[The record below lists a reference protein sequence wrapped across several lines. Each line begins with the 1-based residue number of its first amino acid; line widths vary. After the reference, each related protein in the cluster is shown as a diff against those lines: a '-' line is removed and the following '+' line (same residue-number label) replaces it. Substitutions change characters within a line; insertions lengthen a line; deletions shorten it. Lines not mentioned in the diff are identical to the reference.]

1 MFKTKI
7 SGIAVA
13 VSLLVLP
20 TVPSLVSAADEIEEV
35 VAVGTRRE
43 ARSVGD
49 SPAPVDIISG
59 SDFTNQGAADLP
71 DMIRTLVP
79 SFNVNTQPI
88 SDAATLIRPANLRGL
103 PPDNMLVL
111 VNGKRRHRGAVIS
124 FLGSGISDGA
134 QGPDISAI
142 PSIALKQVEVLRDG
156 AAAQYGSDAI
166 AGIMNFV
173 YKDNAEGTQIEIRS
187 GEYADGDGDMYRVAA
202 NVGMPFTANGFANFS
217 LELQDTDPTSRSVQ
231 RGDAQALYD
240 GGNAAI
246 WNYPNPA
253 QVWGSPEVSDDVK
266 LVANIG
272 LELDAN
278 KEFYL
283 FGNYAERKVL
293 GGFFFRNPTNR
304 GGIFSTDGGDTRM
317 VLDVA
322 QATSGAARTCPV
334 VPVPASG
341 AGSASDTALAA
352 VMANPNC
359 FVFNEMF
366 PGGFTPSFGGSVSDW
381 SIASGVKG
389 TTEAG
394 TMYDISVSIGENTAD
409 YLIKN
414 TLNGSLGPD
423 SPTQFNPGSYIQLEK
438 NFNVDFVTPVSIDG
452 WASDLNVAYGLEF
465 REEQFTV
472 VSGNKESWEIGPYFD
487 QGAGIG
493 SNGFG
498 GFNPDMAGVWDRSN
512 VALYLDLEGDIT
524 DRLLI
529 GVAARYEDFDTFGST
544 SNYKF
549 SGLYRYTDNLSLRFT
564 TSTGFRAPT
573 PGQGNIS
580 NISTVS
586 GSDGVLF
593 QKGTLAPTNPVSMA
607 YGGSE
612 LQPEESTNYSYG
624 LVWDAT
630 DSLSITL
637 DAYSIELTDR
647 ITQGDDVQLTAAD
660 IASLTAQGIPGAG
673 DLTNF
678 RFYVNDFDT
687 TTEGVDLV
695 ATYSAEMFNG
705 NTDLT
710 FVWSTVET
718 EVDKTSG
725 LVGGARI
732 GQLESLLPESRW
744 NLTAVHNTGDY
755 RFLARYNWVDD
766 WIWWDIYSDPV
777 FSETVDDMFTLDL
790 EVSRDLGA
798 YTLTLGAQN
807 ATDEVPDNPS
817 STLCC
822 GMKYPEGSPL
832 GFNGAFYYFKIG
844 LDF

>member
-1 MFKTKI
+1 MFKTRI
-7 SGIAVA
+7 SGLAIAL
-13 VSLLVLP
+13 SLVLI
-20 TVPSLVSAADEIEEV
+20 PSIPSFVAAADEVEEV
-35 VAVGTRRE
+35 VAIGTRRE

-187 GEYADGDGDMYRVAA
+187 GEYADGDGDMYRIAA
-202 NVGMPFTANGFANFS
+202 NVGMPFTANGFANVS
-217 LELQDTDPTSRSVQ
+217 IELQESDATSRSVQ

-253 QVWGSPEVSDDVK
+253 QTWGSPDVSDDVK

-322 QATSGAARTCPV
+322 EATAGAARTCPV

-341 AGSASDTALAA
+341 AGSASDSALAA
-352 VMANPNC
+352 IIANPNC

-381 SIASGVKG
+381 SIASGIKG
-389 TTEAG
+389 TMDSG
-394 TMYDISVSIGENTAD
+394 TMYDVSVSIGENTAD
-409 YLIKN
+409 YYIEN

-423 SPTQFNPGSYIQLEK
+423 SPTSFNPGSYIQLEK
-438 NFNVDFVTPVSIDG
+438 NFNVDFVTPVAVEG

-472 VSGNKESWEIGPYFD
+472 VSGNKESWEIGPYFN

-512 VALYLDLEGDIT
+512 VAVYLDLEADLTERFLMG
-524 DRLLI
+524 LA
-529 GVAARYEDFDTFGST
+529 GRYEDFDTFGTT
-544 SNYKF
+544 SNFKI
-549 SGLYRYTDNLSLRFT
+549 SGLYTVNDDLSLRFT

-586 GSDGVLF
+586 GTDGVLF
-593 QKGTLAPTNPVSMA
+593 QKGTLAPTNPVSVA
-607 YGGSE
+607 YGGKE
-612 LQPEESTNYSYG
+612 LQPEESFNVSYG
-624 LVWDAT
+624 VVWNAT
-630 DSLSITL
+630 DALSITL
-637 DAYSIELTDR
+637 DAYSIELEDR
-647 ITQGDDVQLTAAD
+647 ITQGSDVSLTSAD
-660 IASLTAQGIPGAG
+660 IASLLAQGVPGAC

-725 LVGGARI
+725 LVGAARI

-744 NLTAVHNTGDY
+744 NLTAVHNTGDWS
-755 RFLARYNWVDD
+755 LMARYNWVDE
-766 WIWWDIYSDPV
+766 WIWWDIYADPV

-790 EVSRDLGA
+790 EVRRDLGA

-807 ATDEVPDNPS
+807 VTDEVPDNPA

-832 GFNGAFYYFKIG
+832 GFNGAFYYFKVG